1 MPCRARFGAAA
12 KKPQRRA
19 VAAIAFSRRRFPR
32 VGRRQCLRGI
42 ALLQTPKKHP
52 PATPDRSL
60 PGASDSSV
68 PRGVDPLIGVDPG
81 RNPLTS
87 DALSGAFPS
96 SLCRPLAWDDRHER
110 FGYALTK
117 NDPIRLS
124 LDHAVILQEKSAAGP
139 GISPGRIGR
148 ALRYLAPKSIGVHA

>member
-1 MPCRARFGAAA
+1 MPCRARFGVAA
-12 KKPQRRA
+12 KRLQRRV
-19 VAAIAFSRRRFPR
+19 VAGTVFGGQRFLQ

-42 ALLQTPKKHP
+42 ALLQTPKKHL

-60 PGASDSSV
+60 PGASESSV
-68 PRGVDPLIGVDPG
+68 PRGIDPLIGVDPG

-87 DALSGAFPS
+87 DALSGPFPS
-96 SLCRPLAWDDRHER
+96 SLCRSLARDDRRKR
-110 FGYALTK
+110 FRYALTK

-124 LDHAVILQEKSAAGP
+124 LDHAVILQGKSAAGP
-139 GISPGRIGR
+139 GIFPGRISG

>member
-12 KKPQRRA
+12 KRPQRRA
-19 VAAIAFSRRRFPR
+19 AAGIAFEGQRFPR

-42 ALLQTPKKHP
+42 ALLQTPKKHL

-68 PRGVDPLIGVDPG
+68 PRGVDPLTGVDPG

-87 DALSGAFPS
+87 DALSGPFPS
-96 SLCRPLAWDDRHER
+96 SLCWSLARDDRRER
-110 FGYALTK
+110 FRYALTK

-124 LDHAVILQEKSAAGP
+124 LDHAVILQGKSAAGP

-148 ALRYLAPKSIGVHA
+148 ALRYLAPQSIGVHA